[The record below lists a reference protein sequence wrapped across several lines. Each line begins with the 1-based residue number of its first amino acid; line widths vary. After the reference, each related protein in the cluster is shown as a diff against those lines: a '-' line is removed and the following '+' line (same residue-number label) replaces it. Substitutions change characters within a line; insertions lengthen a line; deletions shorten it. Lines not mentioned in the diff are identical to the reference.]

1 MLFTRSDLPLDRDP
15 AGGFLPWI
23 VGLMVYLAA
32 LAMAGA
38 VLADGLV
45 ERWRSD
51 LADAVTVQVFP
62 GPEGEGPERV
72 VDPGSLVLQ
81 NIFIAAAPCVVLAGF
96 VFGMAKSFGNRL
108 AGMLLVAA
116 GVIMIAGMVAGIP
129 MVAMIPS
136 QYIVGVVGVT
146 PYFFIGAGA
155 GVTAVGGY
163 LIAATKRRPIR
174 SDLDD
179 LR

>member
-1 MLFTRSDLPLDRDP
+1 MKLEEWTAIASLGMSVMFVALLLSFYN
-15 AGGFLPWI
+15 FLI
-23 VGLMVYLAA
+23 
-32 LAMAGA
+32 
-38 VLADGLV
+38 
-45 ERWRSD
+45 
-51 LADAVTVQVFP
+51 

-108 AGMLLVAA
+108 AGTMLVAA

-129 MVAMIPS
+129 MVARIPD
-136 QYIVGVVGVT
+136 QYIVGAVGVT
-146 PYFFIGAGA
+146 PYFFIAAGA